1 MSDTTSR
8 ASTSPLY
15 LVATDDGSTDTHLPV
30 REAGL
35 RAAES
40 DGARVVLFDRTSE
53 STMTDPYPVGAWSPE
68 DDAVSPTSQLD
79 PETLEGLGRT
89 YLADQLREARGRG
102 LEVDAFLGEGT
113 GAQSVQEAVE
123 RFQPTLVFLPES
135 MDHQGLVGKLR
146 GDTLEKVEERTDAEL
161 RLVDTDGSTRTV

>member
-1 MSDTTSR
+1 MSDTTSTSSR
-8 ASTSPLY
+8 APLY
-15 LVATDDGSTDTHLPV
+15 LVATDDGSTDDHLPV

-53 STMTDPYPVGAWSPE
+53 STLTDPYPVGAWSPE
-68 DDAVSPTSQLD
+68 DDAVSPTSKLD

-89 YLADQLREARGRG
+89 YLAEQLREARGRG
-102 LEVDAFLGEGT
+102 LDAYAFLGEGT

-123 RFQPTLVFLPES
+123 RFSPTLVFLPES
-135 MDHQGLVGKLR
+135 MDHKGLVGKLR
-146 GDTLEKVEERTDAEL
+146 GDTLEKVRDRVDAEI
-161 RLVDTDGSTRTV
+161 RLVDTDGSVRTP